1 MRLSLPHAP
10 TAMSQP
16 RTGALGTPGEQS
28 TVLQRLQEEQG
39 FAQHPQHHHPPQTQ
53 PQQGGDKHGAVP
65 PQGTLTMLAILPQV
79 LSVWMAKEDEAL
91 SMERPLTITI

>member
-28 TVLQRLQEEQG
+28 TMLQRLQEEQG
-39 FAQHPQHHHPPQTQ
+39 FAQHHHPPRTQ
-53 PQQGGDKHGAVP
+53 PQQAGDRHGAVP
-65 PQGTLTMLAILPQV
+65 PRGTLTMLAILPQV